1 MTASGKLEIA
11 ASQDLGGLG
20 AREGPPVSFNW
31 TPVSV
36 VPHLI
41 PWLAILA
48 LLALKSN
55 RAPGAWSIWAAVI
68 CGFLL
73 DAGLRAS
80 ATLIPAQPLDA
91 LSAALKSL
99 NFGLAAVWLFSGKL
113 EWKHRFLTFLG
124 MLGIL
129 ILFGFGTFLVSET
142 GRNASGEEAAIGIV
156 LGMNIFIVAVALS
169 LGGLI
174 CRKRYQPVALL
185 CWSAVMVVAL
195 IALIMAPF
203 LVFAIVTNPGQ
214 LAVREFAEGF
224 MLLAAMNFGTILVY
238 LLLSFVSGFYR
249 ERLKGFLKLGQQEAP
264 PLVPP
269 LVTVEMAATK

>member
-1 MTASGKLEIA
+1 M
-11 ASQDLGGLG
+11 
-20 AREGPPVSFNW
+20 SFTW

-36 VPHLI
+36 LPHLI
-41 PWLAILA
+41 PWLA
-48 LLALKSN
+48 LLGLLGLKSN

-91 LSAALKSL
+91 LSAALKAL
-99 NFGLAAVWLFSGKL
+99 NFGLAAVWLISGKL
-113 EWKHRFLTFLG
+113 EWKHRFLTFLA

-129 ILFGFGTFLVSET
+129 IVFSFGTFLVSET
-142 GRNASGEEAAIGIV
+142 GQGGEEAAIGIV

-174 CRKRYQPVALL
+174 CRKRYRPVALL

-203 LVFAIVTNPGQ
+203 LVSAIVTNPGQ
-214 LAVREFAEGF
+214 LAVREFAEGIM
-224 MLLAAMNFGTILVY
+224 MLLGMNFGTILVY

-264 PLVPP
+264 PLVPA
-269 LVTVEMAATK
+269 LVTAEMTATK